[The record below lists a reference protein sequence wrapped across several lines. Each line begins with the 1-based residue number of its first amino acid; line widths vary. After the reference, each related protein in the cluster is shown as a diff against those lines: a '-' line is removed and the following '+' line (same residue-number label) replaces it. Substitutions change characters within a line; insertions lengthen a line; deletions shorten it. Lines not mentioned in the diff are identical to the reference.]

1 MEVASLS
8 YTTMG
13 GASHYLNSDDR
24 NYTTTAF
31 TTSSGDNTTEDIVRA
46 GCLVDPFSLVA
57 CIRYS
62 KIIQSIIVIAWVVLY
77 LQKRNF
83 VMKGFG

>member
-1 MEVASLS
+1 MEVSALL

-13 GASHYLNSDDR
+13 RASHYLNSDDR
-24 NYTTTAF
+24 NYTTAAF
-31 TTSSGDNTTEDIVRA
+31 TSSGDNTTEDIVRA

-62 KIIQSIIVIAWVVLY
+62 ETGQSSDY
-77 LQKRNF
+77 LDSPMF
-83 VMKGFG
+83 VKKKFCFKSFV

>member
-1 MEVASLS
+1 MEVSELL

-13 GASHYLNSDDR
+13 RASHYLNSDDR
-24 NYTTTAF
+24 NYTTAAF

-57 CIRYS
+57 CIRYCETG
-62 KIIQSIIVIAWVVLY
+62 QSSDYLDSPMFVKVLESFV
-77 LQKRNF
+77 KRVLF
-83 VMKGFG
+83 